1 MKLVK
6 VIELSGGVEVIVKK
20 IIEDNEFSFTL
31 TFMAEMEDK
40 SLANTVLTLGYND
53 EKTRNKDFDKMNVEI
68 VTQMVKTL
76 PIFKDL
82 ITKK

>member
-1 MKLVK
+1 MKLAK
-6 VIELSGGVEVIVKK
+6 VIVLSGGVEVIVKK
-20 IIEDNEFSFTL
+20 VIEDNEFSFTL

-53 EKTRNKDFDKMNVEI
+53 EKTRNKDFEKMDTEL
-68 VTQMVKTL
+68 VTKMAETL

-82 ITKK
+82 ITKI